1 MGSQMMENLSK
12 SQHHMDGLGYPQF
25 RHDLT
30 DIRYHIIMA
39 KDQKKEVGSN
49 QARFL
54 KGALNG
60 GHCMALRYI
69 VSEGLRE
76 MR

>member
-1 MGSQMMENLSK
+1 MVWDTPSSDMRLVFAYSVI
-12 SQHHMDGLGYPQF
+12 Y
-25 RHDLT
+25 HDLT